1 MITEYILA
9 AMKIARY
16 EFLPNDKV
24 YYGEIPECNGVY
36 ATSENLEDCREE
48 LREVLE
54 EWILVSVRE
63 NLAMP
68 EINNISLNIKKVA

>member
-1 MITEYILA
+1 
-9 AMKIARY
+9 MKMARY

-24 YYGEIPECNGVY
+24 YYGEIPEFKGVY
-36 ATSENLEDCREE
+36 ASSKNLEDCREE

-63 NLAMP
+63 NLEMP
-68 EINNISLNIKKVA
+68 EINNISLKIKRVA